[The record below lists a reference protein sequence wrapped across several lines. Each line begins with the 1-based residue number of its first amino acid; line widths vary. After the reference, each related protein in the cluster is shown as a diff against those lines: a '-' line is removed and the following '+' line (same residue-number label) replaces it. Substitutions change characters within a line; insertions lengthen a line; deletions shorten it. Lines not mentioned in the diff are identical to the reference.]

1 MSASAAIPL
10 ANAPE
15 VEPDTCWS
23 RIGVWGD
30 RQCGELQ
37 KHIHCHNCPA
47 YSAAAAQMLDGELPP
62 AYSQQ
67 WTEHFARTKEESS
80 QETQSIIILR
90 VGPEWL
96 ALPVNFLVEVV
107 GRRPVHSLPHSRNS
121 FIKGL
126 VNIRGQLLVC
136 VSLT

>member
-1 MSASAAIPL
+1 MSSAAPIPSDRPL
-10 ANAPE
+10 AEALE
-15 VEPDTCWS
+15 TCWS
-23 RIGVWGD
+23 KIGVWGD

-37 KHIHCHNCPA
+37 KYIHCHNCPA

-90 VGPEWL
+90 IGPEWL
-96 ALPVNFLVEVV
+96 ALPVNFL
-107 GRRPVHSLPHSRNS
+107 G
-121 FIKGL
+121 
-126 VNIRGQLLVC
+126 
-136 VSLT
+136 